1 MKEPIISLICSIA
14 SNRAIG
20 KGNKLLWDIP
30 EDLKHFKAITSG
42 HVIIMGDKTYN
53 SIGRSLPNRT
63 NIVLTRDKNFKA
75 KNCIIS
81 YSIEEALEKAKEL
94 EKEEVFIIGGGQIY
108 KQTIGLADK
117 LYLTIVEGKY
127 EADTY
132 FPDYSGFKKIIRQ
145 EKHDNGKYKYTYLE
159 LEK

>member
-145 EKHDNGKYKYTYLE
+145 EKHDNGKYRYTYLE